1 MSSKSRSFLASP
13 EGLQKLEAA
22 KGGLSYAA
30 LAKKAGV
37 SADTVSRLFHP
48 ERGKR
53 VSEAK
58 LIAIAQALNLVP
70 EEIFSAEGLVGDS
83 RVLEAQRRIQS
94 ALDNQVETL
103 DLLELGLT
111 TVPKELGQLANL
123 TQLYLD
129 SNDLT
134 TVPKELGRRANL
146 PHVYRANNKQ

>member
-30 LAKKAGV
+30 LAKQAGV

-53 VSEAK
+53 VSELK
-58 LIAIAQALNLVP
+58 LIAIAQALSLVP

-83 RVLEAQRRIQS
+83 RILEAQRRIQS
-94 ALDNQVETL
+94 ALEDKADTL
-103 DLLELGLT
+103 DLSKLGLT
-111 TVPKELGQLANL
+111 TIPKELGQLSNL
-123 TQLYLD
+123 THLSLD
-129 SNDLT
+129 SNQLSSI
-134 TVPKELGRRANL
+134 PKELGQLTNL
-146 PHVYRANNKQ
+146 DHISHD